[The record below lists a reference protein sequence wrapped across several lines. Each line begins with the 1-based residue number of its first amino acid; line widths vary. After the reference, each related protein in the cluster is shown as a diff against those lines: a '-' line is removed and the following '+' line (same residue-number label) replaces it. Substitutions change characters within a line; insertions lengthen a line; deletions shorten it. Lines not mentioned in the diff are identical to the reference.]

1 MAIWLERGDEAM
13 NLNAMD
19 EIVIAVNQF
28 GMPAC
33 ITRKWRYLMFRDMPS
48 SNAWW
53 FTFPKVF

>member
-1 MAIWLERGDEAM
+1 MAAVAAANGFWLERGDEAM

-33 ITRKWRYLMFRDMPS
+33 ITWNGGF
-48 SNAWW
+48 
-53 FTFPKVF
+53 